1 MQIDDLE
8 QYLSHKKHII
18 HTPEVRK
25 RNNYPQKEA
34 RQKIVKEIL
43 AAWNTEI
50 EEAGRIIKDLNTLGH
65 LTSNNRLLKLLY
77 FINLTQ
83 LSHIKRKVRLHGEAA
98 GIEPALSMLD
108 NSKLFIQNLYN
119 KLTKG
124 YV

>member
-1 MQIDDLE
+1 MKLWKLMDN
-8 QYLSHKKHII
+8 SSS
-18 HTPEVRK
+18 
-25 RNNYPQKEA
+25 YPQLP
-34 RQKIVKEIL
+34 QH
-43 AAWNTEI
+43 
-50 EEAGRIIKDLNTLGH
+50 DYYYYFM
-65 LTSNNRLLKLLY
+65 LY